1 MSKKNKDNRRKY
13 FCDVLQKERACKL
26 ITQEEFAKRLGMTQE
41 QVSKLENG
49 KMKIDVIQMI
59 DICVVLG
66 VTLMEFAA
74 KIEGRFYAEGVWS
87 YPKGRVE
94 R

>member
-1 MSKKNKDNRRKY
+1 
-13 FCDVLQKERACKL
+13 
-26 ITQEEFAKRLGMTQE
+26 
-41 QVSKLENG
+41 
-49 KMKIDVIQMI
+49 MKIDVIQMI

-74 KIEGRFYAEGVWS
+74 KIEGRLYAEGVWS
-87 YPKGRVE
+87 YPKGRVV